1 MLTVEGVTTRYGPVT
16 ALERVHVRVDEGE
29 LVGVVGANGAG
40 KTTLMSTVMG
50 LVKPAAGQV
59 TFLGKPITGLTP
71 ESIAATGIALVPEG
85 RHIFGT
91 LTVAENL
98 MLGLTTRRGKKPASA
113 FDHVFERFP
122 ILKER
127 RHMSARS
134 LSGGEQQQL
143 AIARALVSEP
153 RLLLLDEPSLGLAPR
168 VVELIFQ
175 VLEDLRR
182 DGVTILLVEQ
192 NARRTL
198 EVANRSYVLRLGRVA
213 IEDNREGF
221 ANMSPSRLEDAYLG
235 IA

>member
-1 MLTVEGVTTRYGPVT
+1 MLTIEGVTSRYGPVT
-16 ALERVHVRVDEGE
+16 ALEGVHLKVDEGE

-59 TFLGKPITGLTP
+59 TFLGKQITGLTP
-71 ESIAATGIALVPEG
+71 ESIAASGIALVPEG

-91 LTVAENL
+91 LTVLENL
-98 MLGLTTRRGKKPASA
+98 KLGLTTRRRTSAASD
-113 FDHVFERFP
+113 FEGIYERFP

-127 RHMSARS
+127 QQMSARS

-143 AIARALVSEP
+143 AIARALISEP

-175 VLEDLRR
+175 VLEDLRK

-198 EVANRSYVLRLGRVA
+198 EIANRSYVLRLGRVA
-213 IEDNREGF
+213 IEDSREGF
-221 ANMSPSRLEDAYLG
+221 ASMSPSRLEDAYLG
-235 IA
+235 IV